1 MTTHRFET
9 YKRKD
14 EALRVHSPWLRLIES
29 GTAPQG
35 QWYCVHCHN
44 NPTLRHPKDKLA
56 TMKTSVSK
64 YSNLK
69 LHENSACHKAVMD
82 AIEQK
87 NTCHMRQSGI
97 LTESPTVHRTI
108 LISDSENHLG

>member
-1 MTTHRFET
+1 MTTRRFET
-9 YKRKD
+9 YKHKD
-14 EALRVHSPWLRLIES
+14 EALRVYSPWLRLIES

-64 YSNLK
+64 YGNLK
-69 LHENSACHKAVMD
+69 LHENSARHKAVMD

-87 NTCHMRQSGI
+87 T
-97 LTESPTVHRTI
+97 
-108 LISDSENHLG
+108 SENAMLKHISATPVSAPISSDNI

>member
-1 MTTHRFET
+1 MTTCRFET
-9 YKRKD
+9 YKHKD
-14 EALRVHSPWLRLIES
+14 EALRVYSLWLRLIES

-44 NPTLRHPKDKLA
+44 NPTLRHPKDKLE

-64 YSNLK
+64 YGNLK
-69 LHENSACHKAVMD
+69 LHENSARHKAVMD
-82 AIEQK
+82 PLSRRMSHETIQ
-87 NTCHMRQSGI
+87 N

-108 LISDSENHLG
+108 LISDSKNHLG

>member
-1 MTTHRFET
+1 MYIRRGFVSSSQI
-9 YKRKD
+9 
-14 EALRVHSPWLRLIES
+14 LP
-29 GTAPQG
+29 PQG

-64 YSNLK
+64 YGNLK
-69 LHENSACHKAVMD
+69 LHENSARHKAVMD

-87 NTCHMRQSGI
+87 NATRDNP
-97 LTESPTVHRTI
+97 ES
-108 LISDSENHLG
+108 D

>member
-1 MTTHRFET
+1 MTARCFET

-14 EALRVHSPWLRLIES
+14 EALRVYSAWLRLIES
-29 GTAPQG
+29 DTAPQG

-44 NPTLRHPKDKLA
+44 NPTVRHPKDKLA

-64 YSNLK
+64 YSNLQ
-69 LHENSACHKAVMD
+69 LHENSARHKAVMV

-87 NTCHMRQSGI
+87 N
-97 LTESPTVHRTI
+97 PTVPPGNTVASTAGFS
-108 LISDSENHLG
+108 LALQSCCLEF

>member
-1 MTTHRFET
+1 MTTRRFET

-14 EALRVHSPWLRLIES
+14 EALRVYSPWLRLIES

-56 TMKTSVSK
+56 TMKTSVPK
-64 YSNLK
+64 YSNLQ
-69 LHENSACHKAVMD
+69 LHENSARHKAVMV
-82 AIEQK
+82 AIEQ
-87 NTCHMRQSGI
+87 N
-97 LTESPTVHRTI
+97 PTVPPGNTVASTAGFS
-108 LISDSENHLG
+108 LALQSCCLEF

>member
-1 MTTHRFET
+1 MYIRQGFVSSSQI
-9 YKRKD
+9 
-14 EALRVHSPWLRLIES
+14 LP
-29 GTAPQG
+29 PMQG

-64 YSNLK
+64 YSNRK
-69 LHENSACHKAVMD
+69 LHENSARHKAVMD

-87 NTCHMRQSGI
+87 NAT
-97 LTESPTVHRTI
+97 
-108 LISDSENHLG
+108 